1 MENNP
6 LRNLTKAARDT
17 PATQDELG
25 IIISSYLQSLCE
37 LTNCFNWKNSKFT
50 ACYCASSFASFLP
63 AAGMLMDFS
72 KKEKGIHETIIKAHI
87 KSATEKLSMKKKIM
101 KKQKKSDLLE
111 LLMNS
116 LYYSLN
122 ISPKGSVVSL
132 CLHSFCNILG
142 IFDRQWLSLIKSAKN
157 DMPGPISH
165 GMIGKKNWSIT
176 SQIASCHDAVK
187 QYIADLGEK
196 EGESYA
202 MHFVWERTSF
212 SIWDEESIILELPSS
227 YTKCSLYEKFCYLHG
242 WKIHSDSKGS

>member
-1 MENNP
+1 M
-6 LRNLTKAARDT
+6 LLCFI
-17 PATQDELG
+17 LHF
-25 IIISSYLQSLCE
+25 ISSSS
-37 LTNCFNWKNSKFT
+37 WHINS
-50 ACYCASSFASFLP
+50 
-63 AAGMLMDFS
+63 FS
-72 KKEKGIHETIIKAHI
+72 KKEKGIHETIIKACI
-87 KSATEKLSMKKKIM
+87 KSATEKLSTKKKIM
-101 KKQKKSDLLE
+101 KKWRKSDLPE
-111 LLMNS
+111 LLTNS

-122 ISPKGSVVSL
+122 IGPKGSEVTL
-132 CLHSFCNILG
+132 CLHSFHNILV
-142 IFDRQWLSLIKSAKN
+142 IFDRQWLSLIKSTNN

-165 GMIGKKNWSIT
+165 GMIGKKNRSNT
-176 SQIASCHDAVK
+176 SQIASCCNAVK